1 MKHLIGCMLLFF
13 IPSSWAFAKATA
25 DPVVIQSRIST
36 AYPIE
41 MNNLDAYLLTAN
53 VSTTVANASISS
65 VVFTIDG
72 VEYNATNPVGA
83 EYDFWWTPASFG
95 AHSISITAL
104 DSEGNTATQTTS
116 VEVAN
121 PTTDRTIQT
130 FDNALIDWTSQGSQ
144 WAYGTVNLP
153 QSVGIYAS
161 ILANFSVS
169 CPNISGGCDDW
180 DRLCWVQIQ
189 NPAGEWVELI
199 RYITP
204 YGIGCNH
211 SIDVTDFD
219 SLLQGTIPFRVYIDT
234 WGTGGWNIN
243 LNLEFVQGSPA
254 YKYTLVDEICEG
266 YYNFG
271 DMSNLQPVPVRTVN
285 IPQNTEAM
293 NFRLITTGHG
303 CGSNNSG
310 NAAEFYYAVHK
321 LKIND
326 ITNASLNQTLWR
338 FCNPNPD
345 NCSGQLGNW
354 QYNRAGWCPGAI
366 STPYQ
371 YDLSSYIPL
380 GNFQFSY
387 IFKETYRDYCNASNP
402 NCVSGV
408 NCADCNDGYNP
419 YYRVAG
425 YMIYKGMQP
434 IPTLATTNPSKEDY
448 RIRVFPNA
456 TKGDFHIDLNK
467 PWDHIVVTVHTVSGE
482 AIKNYHFNNTEELNA
497 YCFNLSGLSNGIYFL
512 KVYNSTFSY
521 SDKIIIQH

>member
-1 MKHLIGCMLLFF
+1 MKTRLLVFSF
-13 IPSSWAFAKATA
+13 LLSLMGWANPTVPT
-25 DPVVIQSRIST
+25 DPIVIHTRLSA

-41 MNNLDAYLLTAN
+41 MNSLDPYLITAN
-53 VSTTVANASISS
+53 VSSSVGGAFISS
-65 VVFTIDG
+65 VSFTIDG
-72 VEYNATNPVGA
+72 VEYTASNPVISQY
-83 EYDFWWTPASFG
+83 EYWWTPTSFG
-95 AHSISITAL
+95 SHTISISAT
-104 DSEGNTATQTTS
+104 DSNGNTANHTAT

-121 PTTDRTIQT
+121 PLGDRTVQT
-130 FDNALIDWTSQGSQ
+130 FENALIDWTSLGSQ
-144 WAYGTVNLP
+144 WAFGTFNLP
-153 QSVGIYAS
+153 QSVGVYENI
-161 ILANFSVS
+161 IANFSVS
-169 CPNISGGCDDW
+169 CPNITGGCDDW

-211 SIDVTDFD
+211 SIDVTDFE
-219 SLLQGTIPFRVYIDT
+219 SLLQGTVPFRVFIDT

-243 LNLEFVQGSPA
+243 LNLEYVQGSPTF
-254 YKYTLVDEICEG
+254 KYSSVNEIWQG

-271 DMSNLQPVPVRTVN
+271 DMSNLQPVPVKTVA
-285 IPQNTEAM
+285 IPEHTTAM

-303 CGSNNSG
+303 WGSNNSG
-310 NAAEFYYAVHK
+310 NAAEFYHAIHK

-326 ITNASLNQTLWR
+326 QTNASLNQTLWR

-387 IFKETYRDYCNASNP
+387 IFKENYRDYCNASNP

-419 YYRVAG
+419 YYRVGG
-425 YMIYKGMQP
+425 YMIYKGNQP
-434 IPTLATTNPSKEDY
+434 ISTLATNAPNKENY
-448 RIRVFPNA
+448 SIRVFPNA
-456 TKGDFHIDLNK
+456 TPDIFQINLDK
-467 PWDHIVVTVHTVSGE
+467 PWNGIVVTLHTVSGE
-482 AIKNYHFNNTEELNA
+482 AIKNYHFKSTEDLNA
-497 YCFNLSGLSNGIYFL
+497 YRFNVSGLSDGVYFI
-512 KVYNSTFSY
+512 KVYNSSFSY
-521 SDKIIIQH
+521 SDKILIQH